1 MKIFGWVTKDT
12 NIDFMS
18 MRKWAYALS
27 IIMVVVSV
35 AAIAI
40 KGFNYGIDFSG
51 GILVEIKS
59 AEKIDLN
66 EIREKL
72 SALDLGE
79 VNLQTIGTE
88 GNELMIRAQA
98 ENMDEDGLR
107 AAVIKIKEILGE
119 DVDYRKVESV
129 GPQVGDELKRDG
141 LIAAILALAA
151 ISLYVWIR
159 FEWQFAIGT
168 MVGLAQDGIVAAG
181 LLSICDMDFSLTT
194 VAALLTL
201 IGYSV
206 NDKVVTYDRV
216 RENLSKFKKMPQ
228 YDLINKS
235 VNDVLSRTILTGVS
249 TVGAAAILLILG
261 GDTLRSFSFVLTF
274 GVLIG
279 VYSSIFTSSLILN
292 LFDLRKT
299 QEDEKSLNPFGSI

>member
-1 MKIFGWVTKDT
+1 MKIFSWIIKDT

-18 MRKWAYALS
+18 MRKPTYALS
-27 IIMVVVSV
+27 ILMV
-35 AAIAI
+35 AASIALI
-40 KGFNYGIDFSG
+40 ALKGFNYGIDFSG
-51 GILVEIKS
+51 GILIEIKS
-59 AEKIDLN
+59 PEVIDMQ

-72 SALDLGE
+72 SDIDIGE
-79 VNLQTIGTE
+79 VNLQTIGNT
-88 GNELMIRAQA
+88 GDELMIRAQA
-98 ENMDEDGLR
+98 SNLDEKEQMD
-107 AAVIKIKEILGE
+107 AVNKIKQIIGD
-119 DVDYRKVESV
+119 DVDYRKVELV

-141 LIAAILALAA
+141 IIAAVLALAA
-151 ISLYVWIR
+151 ISIYVWVR

-168 MVGLAQDGIVAAG
+168 MIGLAQDGIVAAG
-181 LLSICDMDFSLTT
+181 LLSLFDMDFSLTT

-216 RENLSKFKKMPQ
+216 RENLGKYKKMPQ

-235 VNDVLSRTILTGVS
+235 VNDVLSRTFLTGIS
-249 TVGAAAILLILG
+249 TIGAASILLVLG

-274 GVLIG
+274 GILVGI
-279 VYSSIFTSSLILN
+279 YSSIFTSSLILN

-299 QEDEKSLNPFGSI
+299 QEEDKINPFGAV